1 MRLLAMHINYWN
13 NQDAN
18 GFATSHLGRLRKR
31 RSILVRIIPLTSN
44 PDNWLG
50 LGFDLGLD
58 LTWQTDLPHDMSA
71 VFKSI
76 PVPLP
81 DLYFD
86 WFSYPVACIAFSDM
100 SLFLLLFNSQSQIL
114 SGKVQTF
121 QHSSFLWSMQDKE
134 HIWVYLSVKTI
145 FCGL

>member
-1 MRLLAMHINYWN
+1 LKY
-13 NQDAN
+13 QDAN

-121 QHSSFLWSMQDKE
+121 QHSSFL
-134 HIWVYLSVKTI
+134 
-145 FCGL
+145 